1 MDPPKPRDFWDKLDI
16 VLKGLL
22 PVAVAAVGYF
32 GTSYLSGQQR
42 AESTRQ
48 FYTSLQAQR
57 ETADGNLRKEMF
69 SYVIGN
75 FLGKVE
81 GDPQKRVVGLEM
93 LALNF
98 HESFDLLPLFEDTYL
113 AVVAQVPNP
122 EESAR
127 LVKRLVELSREIND
141 RQIAALADVNH
152 QWRRVVDLR
161 AGVPGGG
168 TGPLPAIELRP
179 LEHPAGS
186 PALGTAGAGAGNAA
200 LDLRLSVTAIDRR
213 HRRVQV
219 SLEVWDRVKSMIV
232 ERSFWVSP
240 FDFPALHNIRLP
252 NRERLALVLNAFEDD
267 HVDMTVLHFPEGRA
281 SLKEKPYIDDLIADI
296 GRTDQRRAPR

>member
-1 MDPPKPRDFWDKLDI
+1 MAEPKPRDVWDKLDI

-32 GTSYLSGQQR
+32 GTSYLSSQQR

-81 GDPQKRVVGLEM
+81 DDPQKRVVGLEM

-98 HESFDLLPLFEDTYL
+98 HDSFDLLPLFEDTYL
-113 AVVAQVPNP
+113 TVLAQARSPA
-122 EESAR
+122 ESAR
-127 LVKRLVELSREIND
+127 LVARLVELSHEIND

-161 AGVPGGG
+161 AGTPGGG
-168 TGPLPAIELRP
+168 IGPLPSIELRP
-179 LEHPAGS
+179 LAPPAD
-186 PALGTAGAGAGNAA
+186 GASDAPPSA
-200 LDLRLSVTAIDRR
+200 LDLRLTVQAIDAPQ
-213 HRRVQV
+213 RRVKV
-219 SLEVWDRVKSMIV
+219 SLEVWDRVKALIV

-252 NRERLALVLNAFEDD
+252 NRERVALVLNGFEED
-267 HVDMTVLHFPEGRA
+267 HVDLTVLHFPEARA

-296 GRTDQRRAPR
+296 GRADRRPAGR

>member
-1 MDPPKPRDFWDKLDI
+1 MTEPKPRDFWDKLDI

-32 GTSYLSGQQR
+32 GTSYLSSQQR

-81 GDPQKRVVGLEM
+81 DDPQKRVVGLEM

-98 HESFDLLPLFEDTYL
+98 HDSFDLLPLFEDTYL
-113 AVVAQVPNP
+113 TVLAQARSPA
-122 EESAR
+122 ESAR
-127 LVKRLVELSREIND
+127 LVARLVELSHEIND

-152 QWRRVVDLR
+152 QWRRVVDLC
-161 AGVPGGG
+161 AGTPGGG
-168 TGPLPAIELRP
+168 LGPLPSIELQP
-179 LEHPAGS
+179 LAPPAD
-186 PALGTAGAGAGNAA
+186 GAPNAPPTA
-200 LDLRLSVTAIDRR
+200 LDLRLTVLAIDGPQ
-213 HRRVQV
+213 RRVKV
-219 SLEVWDRVKSMIV
+219 SLEVWDRIKALIV

-252 NRERLALVLNAFEDD
+252 NRERVALVLNGFEED
-267 HVDMTVLHFPEGRA
+267 HVDLTVLHFPEARA
-281 SLKEKPYIDDLIADI
+281 SLKEKPYIDDLIDDI
-296 GRTDQRRAPR
+296 GRADRRPAGR

>member
-1 MDPPKPRDFWDKLDI
+1 MSEPKPRDFWDKLDI

-32 GTSYLSGQQR
+32 GTSYLSSQQR

-75 FLGKVE
+75 FLGTVE

-98 HESFDLLPLFEDTYL
+98 HDSFDLLPLFEDTYL
-113 AVVAQVPNP
+113 TVLAQARDPD
-122 EESAR
+122 ESAR
-127 LVKRLVELSREIND
+127 LVRRLVELSREIND

-168 TGPLPAIELRP
+168 IGPLPAIELRP
-179 LEHPAGS
+179 LPQPAAD
-186 PALGTAGAGAGNAA
+186 PVAAERDA
-200 LDLRLSVTAIDRR
+200 LDLRLNVIEVDAGQS
-213 HRRVQV
+213 RVRV
-219 SLEVWDRVKSMIV
+219 SLEVWDRVKAMIV
-232 ERSFWVSP
+232 ERRFWVSP

-252 NRERLALVLNAFEDD
+252 NRERVALVLNAFEDE
-267 HVDMTVLHFPEGRA
+267 HVDLTVLHFPEARA

-296 GRTDQRRAPR
+296 GRADAHRAPR

>member
-1 MDPPKPRDFWDKLDI
+1 MDPAKPRDFWDKLDI
-16 VLKGLL
+16 VLKALL
-22 PVAVAAVGYF
+22 PIAVAGVGYF
-32 GTSYLSGQQR
+32 GTSYLSSQQR

-57 ETADGNLRKEMF
+57 ETADGTLRKEMF
-69 SYVIGN
+69 SYVIAN

-98 HESFDLLPLFEDTYL
+98 HDSFDLLPLFEDTYL
-113 AVVAQVPNP
+113 TVLAQARNP
-122 EESAR
+122 AESAR
-127 LVKRLVELSREIND
+127 LVTRLVELSREIND

-161 AGVPGGG
+161 AGTGI
-168 TGPLPAIELRP
+168 GPLPAIELQP
-179 LEHPAGS
+179 LVPPAGLPVGGLLGGGGP
-186 PALGTAGAGAGNAA
+186 PAT
-200 LDLRLSVTAIDRR
+200 LDLRLNVTEVDARQS
-213 HRRVQV
+213 RVRV
-219 SLEVWDRVKSMIV
+219 SLEVWDRVKSLIV

-252 NRERLALVLNAFEDD
+252 NRERVALVLNGFEDD
-267 HVDMTVLHFPEGRA
+267 HVDLTVLHFPEARA

-296 GRTDQRRAPR
+296 GRADPRQAGR

>member
-1 MDPPKPRDFWDKLDI
+1 MTEPKPRDFWDKLDI

-32 GTSYLSGQQR
+32 GTSYLSSQQR

-81 GDPQKRVVGLEM
+81 DDPQKRVVGLEM

-98 HESFDLLPLFEDTYL
+98 HDSFDLLPLFEDTYL
-113 AVVAQVPNP
+113 TVLAQARSPA
-122 EESAR
+122 ESAR
-127 LVKRLVELSREIND
+127 LVARLVELSHEIND

-161 AGVPGGG
+161 AGTPGGG
-168 TGPLPAIELRP
+168 IGPLPSIELRP
-179 LEHPAGS
+179 LAPPAD
-186 PALGTAGAGAGNAA
+186 GASDAPPGA
-200 LDLRLSVTAIDRR
+200 LDLRLTVQAIDASQ
-213 HRRVQV
+213 RRVRV
-219 SLEVWDRVKSMIV
+219 SLEVWDRVKALIV

-252 NRERLALVLNAFEDD
+252 NRERVALVLNGFEED
-267 HVDMTVLHFPEGRA
+267 HVDLTVLHFPEARA
-281 SLKEKPYIDDLIADI
+281 SLKEKPYIDDLIDDI
-296 GRTDQRRAPR
+296 GRADRRSPGR

>member
-1 MDPPKPRDFWDKLDI
+1 MTEAKPRDLWDKLDI

-98 HESFDLLPLFEDTYL
+98 HDSFDLLPLFEDTYL
-113 AVVAQVPNP
+113 TVLAQARNP

-127 LVKRLVELSREIND
+127 LVTRLVELSREIND

-161 AGVPGGG
+161 AGAPGGG
-168 TGPLPAIELRP
+168 IGPLPAIELRP
-179 LEHPAGS
+179 LTLHGGKPPSAAAGG
-186 PALGTAGAGAGNAA
+186 PPDL
-200 LDLRLSVTAIDRR
+200 LDLRLNVIEIDASQS
-213 HRRVQV
+213 RVKV
-219 SLEVWDRVKSMIV
+219 SLEVWDRVKSLIV
-232 ERSFWVSP
+232 ERRFWVSP

-252 NRERLALVLNAFEDD
+252 RRERVALVLNAFEDD
-267 HVDMTVLHFPEGRA
+267 HVDLTVLHFPEARA
-281 SLKEKPYIDDLIADI
+281 SLKEKPYIDDLIDDI
-296 GRTDQRRAPR
+296 GRVDRLAATR

>member
-1 MDPPKPRDFWDKLDI
+1 MDPPKPRDCWDKLDI

-22 PVAVAAVGYF
+22 PLAVAAVGYF
-32 GTSYLSGQQR
+32 GTSYLSSQQR

-98 HESFDLLPLFEDTYL
+98 HDSFDLLPLFEDTYL
-113 AVVAQVPNP
+113 TVLAQARDPA
-122 EESAR
+122 ESAR
-127 LVKRLVELSREIND
+127 LVTRLIELSREIND

-161 AGVPGGG
+161 AGAPGGG
-168 TGPLPAIELRP
+168 VGPLPAIELRP
-179 LEHPAGS
+179 LAPRGGDPVPAGR
-186 PALGTAGAGAGNAA
+186 AA
-200 LDLRLSVTAIDRR
+200 LDLRLSVLEVDAGQS
-213 HRRVQV
+213 RVRV
-219 SLEVWDRVKSMIV
+219 SLEVWDRVKAMLV

-252 NRERLALVLNAFEDD
+252 HRERVALVLNAFEDE
-267 HVDMTVLHFPEGRA
+267 HVDLTVLHFPEARA
-281 SLKEKPYIDDLIADI
+281 SLKEKPYIDDLIDDI
-296 GRTDQRRAPR
+296 GRVDQHRVPR